1 MDILEKCRKW
11 HESGEYQRIVDALE
25 GIPEENRTPETDSE
39 LARALNNLADPN
51 EQEGRAMLRRAID
64 LLKPHEEYFGG
75 DHVYNYR
82 MGYAY
87 YFLDREE
94 TALPYFERA
103 LEARPGDEDT
113 EKFIHACKQNLSM
126 PTFEE
131 SFAQRTKK
139 AWELFCE
146 REGELRRIMDED
158 KKHERGEELVAKC
171 GGIFET
177 AFDRISFE
185 MGGSKEKP
193 EIILSPEGN
202 KVKLFELEYFRRHAP
217 EKALDKWSILV
228 GRQPSK
234 NMGLRFGKTDINGD
248 DVRVW
253 YEKSGEKNIELTL
266 YCEKLGELYKS
277 DENRVWW
284 ALCLLLD
291 QVLGEINN
299 MRYVND
305 VSVVDA
311 PLDKPSVS
319 LSELP
324 GALSRMGLEL
334 TSDPEA
340 YLESYT
346 AYHMEPDGDENAEPR
361 LDIITGS
368 TCCPAFINEYLGG
381 GSQGADSLYTD
392 GAAAG
397 FIHYSLDSF
406 DGEGKERS
414 NRIFD
419 FRDELERA
427 LEEKDDAFT
436 FLGGAT
442 GIYNGYID
450 FIAWDLPEVLSAA
463 KEFFAGK
470 GIKAYYHSFRRD
482 AFSVPLF
489 DDNDDDDI
497 KEPGEKGGFTGFV
510 LLSKAEWDKKMIL
523 NDLKKE
529 WDIVPNEAFDELL
542 NEDDEESRDNLI
554 FTYNGMTAVMG
565 LMPMPI
571 PGGEAEECAKNN
583 YLWRDAVKAA
593 KAHKAHIL
601 VAVLGKD
608 VHILERARLYTK
620 LLSVCCLQKRAAG
633 VYTSGVVYEPMDYK
647 RSAEVMKRG
656 MLPMMNLVWVGL
668 YRGESGMCG
677 YTYGLGTFGK
687 DEIEVLDANVTSKG
701 IDNFVGFI
709 YSIAEYVL
717 MSDVELKDGETI
729 GFSENDKH
737 SITRSEGAALPGM
750 TLKISFS
757 PQ

>member
-11 HESGEYQRIVDALE
+11 HESGEFQRIVDALE

-51 EQEGRAMLRRAID
+51 EPEGRAMLRRAIE

-94 TALPYFERA
+94 AALPYFERA

-113 EKFIHACKQNLSM
+113 EKFIHSCKQNLSM

-131 SFAQRTKK
+131 CFAERTKK

-146 REGELRRIMDED
+146 REGELRRFMDED
-158 KKHERGEELVAKC
+158 KKHERGDELVSKC
-171 GGIFET
+171 GEIFET
-177 AFDRISFE
+177 AFDRVSFE
-185 MGGSKEKP
+185 MGGSGEKP
-193 EIILSPEGN
+193 VIIFSPEGN
-202 KVKLFELEYFRRHAP
+202 KVKLFQLEYFRRHAP
-217 EKALDKWSILV
+217 EKVTDKWSIIV
-228 GRQPSK
+228 GKQPAK
-234 NMGLRFGKTDINGD
+234 NLSLRFGETDIGGD

-253 YEKSGEKNIELTL
+253 YEKSGENNVKLTL

-284 ALCLLLD
+284 ALSLLLD
-291 QVLGEINN
+291 TVLGDINN

-305 VSVVDA
+305 MSVLGA
-311 PLDKPSVS
+311 PLDKPSIT

-324 GALSRMGLEL
+324 GALKAMGLEL
-334 TSDPEA
+334 TNDPGA
-340 YLESYT
+340 FLESYT
-346 AYHMEPDGDENAEPR
+346 AYHTEPDEDENAEPR
-361 LDIITGS
+361 LDTIAGS
-368 TCCPAFINEYLGG
+368 TCCPAFINEYLSGETY
-381 GSQGADSLYTD
+381 SFDSLYAD
-392 GAAAG
+392 CAAAG
-397 FIHYSLDSF
+397 FIQYPLDGF
-406 DGEGKERS
+406 TGEGKERS
-414 NRIFD
+414 SKIFD

-427 LEEKDDAFT
+427 LEEKGDAFT

-450 FIAWDLPEVLSAA
+450 FIAWDLPAVLSAA
-463 KEFFAGK
+463 REFFDAK

-510 LLSKAEWDKKMIL
+510 LLSKAEWDKKRVI

-529 WDIVPNEAFDELL
+529 WGIVPNESFDELM
-542 NEDDEESRDNLI
+542 NEDDEKGRDNLI
-554 FTYNGMTAVMG
+554 FTYNGMTAVIG
-565 LMPMPI
+565 LMPAPI
-571 PGGEAEECAKNN
+571 PGGEAEENAKNN
-583 YLWRDAVKAA
+583 FLWSGAVKAA
-593 KAHKAHIL
+593 KEHKAHLL

-608 VHILERARLYTK
+608 VHILERAKLYVK
-620 LLSVCCLQKRAAG
+620 LVSVCCDQKRATG
-633 VYTSGVVYEPMDYK
+633 VYASGVVYEPEHY
-647 RSAEVMKRG
+647 RTAAEVMKKG
-656 MLPMMNLVWVGL
+656 SLPMLNLVWVGM
-668 YRGESGMCG
+668 YKGTNGFSA
-677 YTYGLGTFGK
+677 YTYGLNTFGK
-687 DEIEVLDANVTSKG
+687 DEMEVFDADVKPSDLAG
-701 IDNFVGFI
+701 FV

-717 MSDVELKDGETI
+717 ISDAELKDGETI
-729 GFSENDKH
+729 GFSADDKH
-737 SITRSEGAALPGM
+737 SITRSEGVALPGM
-750 TLKISFS
+750 TLKISFL